1 MLAALC
7 KQPLLLR
14 AAAPST
20 PHGPGGLWPASVRP
34 PPSTAP
40 LLPATGTLVSP
51 GHQHGGCL
59 GPQSKGSEQLGVGKL
74 RQGVARSELG
84 KLQTARGRGRFL
96 LSVLQLWCSPDT
108 KLGLQGVKRVL
119 CMPVQ
124 ALVMVMAH
132 PGGFVRAL
140 IRCSLAARSG
150 IHMCISR
157 DAFCDLE
164 SSSWRMQ
171 TALPLYF
178 LINLSMTR
186 TGLNILHPLY
196 DHQKH

>member
-1 MLAALC
+1 MHLLAALC

-40 LLPATGTLVSP
+40 LLTATGTLVSP
-51 GHQHGGCL
+51 GHQHSGCL
-59 GPQSKGSEQLGVGKL
+59 GPHSKGSEQLGVGKL

-84 KLQTARGRGRFL
+84 KLWTARGRGRFL

-124 ALVMVMAH
+124 ALVMVMAR

-140 IRCSLAARSG
+140 IHCSLAACSG
-150 IHMCISR
+150 IHMCIS
-157 DAFCDLE
+157 FV
-164 SSSWRMQ
+164 M
-171 TALPLYF
+171 
-178 LINLSMTR
+178 LSVTWKAPA
-186 TGLNILHPLY
+186 GACKQLCPFIS
-196 DHQKH
+196 